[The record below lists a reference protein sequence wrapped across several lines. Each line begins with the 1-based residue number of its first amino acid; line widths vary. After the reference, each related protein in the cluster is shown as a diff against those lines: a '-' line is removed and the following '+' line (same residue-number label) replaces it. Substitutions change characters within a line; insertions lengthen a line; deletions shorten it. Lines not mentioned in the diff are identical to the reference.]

1 MGNTRSNRLLT
12 QVATAQGLFYIITGL
27 WSLVSIDTFQAVTGP
42 KTDLWLVKTVGAML
56 IVSGA
61 VFLSAALRR
70 RFSLEI
76 LVLAVGNATV
86 LAAVDIIYSLQGR
99 IPLIYLID
107 ALMELI
113 IIGAWIGAW
122 LKAWRGR

>member
-1 MGNTRSNRLLT
+1 MENPRSNRLLT

-61 VFLSAALRR
+61 VFLTAALRR

-76 LVLAVGNATV
+76 LMLAVGNALA
-86 LAAVDIIYSLQGR
+86 LAAVDIIYALQGR
-99 IPLIYLID
+99 ISLIYLLD
-107 ALMELI
+107 AFVELI
-113 IIGAWIGAW
+113 IIGVW
-122 LKAWRGR
+122 LKGYQRR